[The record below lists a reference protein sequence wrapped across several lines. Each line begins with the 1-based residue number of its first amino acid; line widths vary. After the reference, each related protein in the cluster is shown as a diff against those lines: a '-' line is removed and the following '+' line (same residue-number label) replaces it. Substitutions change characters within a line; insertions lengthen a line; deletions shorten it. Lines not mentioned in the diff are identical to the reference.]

1 MLSHWALGVH
11 LACLLPASPPS
22 AFPPVGVH
30 RPHSCSCPGVPKQQT
45 FQVLGSPACLWP
57 NVEILAEM
65 EGMGSAFST
74 ILVCFVTWSPG
85 LPDIFIE
92 NVAVALDL
100 CSSALQKSGAIPSFW
115 HLPPPGT
122 CYKIPSPFHQTINK
136 TKPYAGTPAHSLL
149 HWPEWK
155 SQFGFSWDLLRI
167 YT

>member
-30 RPHSCSCPGVPKQQT
+30 RPHSCSCPGIPKQQT
-45 FQVLGSPACLWP
+45 FQVLGSPARLWP

-115 HLPPPGT
+115 HLSPPGT

-149 HWPEWK
+149 HWPE
-155 SQFGFSWDLLRI
+155 
-167 YT
+167 